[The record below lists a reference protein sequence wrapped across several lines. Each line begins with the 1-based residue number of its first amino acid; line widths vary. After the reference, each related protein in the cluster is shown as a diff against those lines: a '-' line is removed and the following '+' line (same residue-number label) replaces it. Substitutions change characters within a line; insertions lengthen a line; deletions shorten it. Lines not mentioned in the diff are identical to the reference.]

1 MSNTLSFFVPGEPK
15 TKGSWLPIRRG
26 KKTIMIPDN
35 KRSKNWEK
43 VVSDYARLKFR
54 GDPSEGAIIMNTKF
68 YLPRP
73 KSHYG
78 TGKNADTIKAVK
90 PELPILHSTGDLDK
104 LERCVWDAL
113 TGVIY
118 VDDSQ
123 VCGGERKKVYA
134 LQGEDTG
141 VMITVGFK

>member
-1 MSNTLSFFVPGEPK
+1 MTTLSFFVPGEPK
-15 TKGSWLPIRRG
+15 TKGS
-26 KKTIMIPDN
+26 MIPMRAGNHLTVRPDN
-35 KRSKNWEK
+35 KRSKNWEN
-43 VVSDYARLKFR
+43 VVATYARLKFR
-54 GDPSEGAIIMNTKF
+54 GDPAEGAIIMNTKF

-78 TGKNADTIKAVK
+78 SGKNADTIKAGK

-113 TGVIY
+113 TGIIY

-123 VCGGERKKVYA
+123 VCGGERNKVYA
-134 LQGEDTG
+134 LLGEETG